1 MNDLR
6 YILNMPIEIED
17 LGRIYAFTMEE
28 YTTKYYY
35 LNVLS
40 ITINL
45 VLQGVDDKDIEKR
58 QWIENNMKIFE
69 VICHEE
75 ELIDSLLKLLEISFK
90 PTKIEK
96 YPFWKRVLNTILN
109 RSTTYLKPIK
119 LKYNSELQRIYI
131 NDGFIDKDNYD
142 YIRSELIKVN
152 NIHISRQ
159 AKTKELAKWL
169 NKSNKLKNIK
179 NKNAGDMEDI
189 ITCIMAMCRYTPED
203 IKKMTLYQVNKLIA
217 RLNKINNYKAQI
229 QFLCAGSD
237 SKTIEHWSDKIEEK
251 IDEMI
256 DFNSFASQMK
266 SFE

>member
-6 YILNMPIEIED
+6 YILNMPIEID
-17 LGRIYAFTMEE
+17 NIGKIYLFTMEE
-28 YTTKYYY
+28 YSTYY
-35 LNVLS
+35 LYLNILS
-40 ITINL
+40 VTINL
-45 VLQGVDDKDIEKR
+45 VLQGIDEKDTEKR
-58 QWIENNMKIFE
+58 QYVEENIKIFD
-69 VICHEE
+69 VICREK

-152 NIHISRQ
+152 NIYISRQ

-169 NKSNKLKNIK
+169 EKSNKLKQSK

-189 ITCIMAMCRYTPED
+189 ITCIMAMCRYTAED
-203 IKKMTLYQVNKLIA
+203 IKKMTFYQVNKLIA
-217 RLNKINNYKAQI
+217 RLNKINNYKAKI
-229 QFLCAGSD
+229 QFLCAGSED
-237 SKTIEHWSDKIEEK
+237 KTLEHWSDRIEEN
-251 IDEMI
+251 IEEMI